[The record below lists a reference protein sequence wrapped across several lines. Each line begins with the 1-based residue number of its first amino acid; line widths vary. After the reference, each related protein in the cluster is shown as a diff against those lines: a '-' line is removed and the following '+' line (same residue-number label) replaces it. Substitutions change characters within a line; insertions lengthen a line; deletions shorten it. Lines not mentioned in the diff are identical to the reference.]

1 MGRTGCRRD
10 NAVAESLW
18 AGLKK
23 EACHRRTFE
32 TREEAEMACIDWI
45 ERFYNRSRPHS
56 AIGCRHPAD
65 LMAEFQNRMEAMF
78 KEESCLAA

>member
-32 TREEAEMACIDWI
+32 TRGEAKTACIGWI
-45 ERFYNRSRPHS
+45 ERFHNRSRPHS
-56 AIGCRHPAD
+56 ATGYRHPAD
-65 LMAEFQNRMEAMF
+65 LMA
-78 KEESCLAA
+78 